1 MFQHIKKVLTGLPP
15 VHVSLLVLI
24 PLIFTGLVI
33 LTFIVAHYT
42 SNITSTKLMLL
53 GGAVTVVTAFFSVIV
68 TVVILRP
75 VHKFIKE
82 AESSPAFPRPVKESE
97 TEVRRKDDISH
108 FDYVFRE
115 VTNLISKVDALERFP
130 DIIGQSRAIRSVL
143 SQVIKVAPTDTTVLV
158 LGESGVG
165 KERIADAICAESNR
179 RGKPFIKLNC
189 VAIPAGL
196 LESELFGHEKGAFTG
211 ATSRKIGKFELADE
225 GTLFLDEIGDI
236 PPETQ
241 AKLLRVLQEKELQR
255 VGGNET
261 IKVNVRFIAAS
272 NKNLQQMVA
281 EGTFRDDLFY
291 RLDVF
296 TIIIPPLRERVEDI
310 PLLAEHILKVT
321 SSDGV
326 ATISPDA
333 MRELM
338 TYHWPG
344 NVRELEN
351 AIARMAVM
359 AEGGHIE
366 KFEQYT
372 NQKRNVHTISEEGRP
387 SLMDSADGKSL
398 DERLAEFEKRLI
410 IESLRECGG
419 IQSRAAKLLGINQR
433 SLWHRTKK
441 YNIDVQNIKK
451 QQSV

>member
-1 MFQHIKKVLTGLPP
+1 MFQHIKKVLAGLPP

-24 PLIFTGLVI
+24 PLIFTGLAI

-272 NKNLQQMVA
+272 NKNLQQMV
-281 EGTFRDDLFY
+281 EEVTFRDDLFY

-296 TIIIPPLRERVEDI
+296 TIIIPPL
-310 PLLAEHILKVT
+310 
-321 SSDGV
+321 
-326 ATISPDA
+326 
-333 MRELM
+333 
-338 TYHWPG
+338 
-344 NVRELEN
+344 
-351 AIARMAVM
+351 
-359 AEGGHIE
+359 
-366 KFEQYT
+366 
-372 NQKRNVHTISEEGRP
+372 
-387 SLMDSADGKSL
+387 
-398 DERLAEFEKRLI
+398 
-410 IESLRECGG
+410 
-419 IQSRAAKLLGINQR
+419 
-433 SLWHRTKK
+433 
-441 YNIDVQNIKK
+441 
-451 QQSV
+451 